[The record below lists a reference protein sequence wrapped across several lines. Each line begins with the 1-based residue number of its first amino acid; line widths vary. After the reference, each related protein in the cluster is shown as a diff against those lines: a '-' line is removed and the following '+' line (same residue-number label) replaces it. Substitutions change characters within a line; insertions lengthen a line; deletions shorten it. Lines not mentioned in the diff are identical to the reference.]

1 MSTVISRMKWGL
13 NWRLAAL
20 NNGFRD
26 ATAYRWDFLF
36 EVLGS
41 AVVPALV
48 QWVLWYALFDLG
60 GMKEVG
66 GMSYPQMIQYT
77 IATVLFSQIR
87 GGNHDFELAEMI
99 RSGALSNFLLRPVSL
114 VEFIYLQGVSP
125 KLFIAGASLVA
136 GIVFGHFFGID
147 PSRMI
152 GATFLAFIG
161 NIIHYQIGAILATVS
176 FYWEEAYAV
185 LMVKNMLVAL
195 LSGELL
201 PLQLFPESMQWLWKS
216 TPFYL
221 YVYGPAQYALGN
233 WSHAE
238 FLGALGSGLLWMAMF
253 WAMIRLS
260 WRIGIRRYLSLGG

>member
-1 MSTVISRMKWGL
+1 MT
-13 NWRLAAL
+13 
-20 NNGFRD
+20 
-26 ATAYRWDFLF
+26 
-36 EVLGS
+36 
-41 AVVPALV
+41 
-48 QWVLWYALFDLG
+48 
-60 GMKEVG
+60 
-66 GMSYPQMIQYT
+66 
-77 IATVLFSQIR
+77 
-87 GGNHDFELAEMI
+87 
-99 RSGALSNFLLRPVSL
+99 SL

-136 GIVFGHFFGID
+136 GMVFGHFFGVE

-161 NIIHYQIGAILATVS
+161 NIIHYQIGAVLATVS

-195 LSGELL
+195 LSGELM
-201 PLQLFPESMQWLWKS
+201 PLQLFPQSMEWLWKS

-238 FLGALGSGLLWMAMF
+238 FFSALGAGFMWMLMF

-260 WRIGIRRYLSLGG
+260 WRIGIKRYLSLGG